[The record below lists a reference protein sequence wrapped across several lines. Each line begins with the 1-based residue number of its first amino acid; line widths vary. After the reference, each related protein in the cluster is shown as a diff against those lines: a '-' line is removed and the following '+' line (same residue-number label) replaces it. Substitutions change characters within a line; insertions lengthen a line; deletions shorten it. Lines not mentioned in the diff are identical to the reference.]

1 MKINTGLK
9 IFALVMVAFSLT
21 GIVSVF
27 IFFALMA
34 DNARVVNYSGLV
46 RGATQRLVKLEI
58 AGQQSG
64 KLITQLD
71 RIVNG
76 LINGDKEL
84 KLPRAQDQEFL
95 AKMREVER
103 AWGGLKE
110 TIQRARQDK
119 AHTDSLLK
127 ESEEYFELTNKAVS
141 IAEGFAERE
150 ALTLKAMQ
158 TTLLIFT
165 FIVLIGIILL
175 SQKRIARPLSDLVE
189 RVTKVADGDLR
200 ISIDHSSKGKTGVH
214 EVGMLSKG
222 LNFLTQKIRGA
233 IRNLHSTSSD
243 VIMAIKQINITL
255 RKVTDATNSQ
265 FRFTENVVSAMKKAD
280 TAQKETFDS
289 ANSLSNFSSEN
300 LSSLLE
306 IRSTSE
312 RIAENT
318 NQLFQ
323 SLIDTHTTVL
333 EMSATAKEIAYSA
346 EELSS
351 STEETSA
358 AVEEISATVKEVEN
372 SAKGSA
378 RHASQVTK
386 VVSEVG
392 MMSVIDAVEGMEKI
406 SESIEKSS
414 ELMERL
420 GARSKDIEKILSV
433 IKNVTEQTNLLSLN
447 AAILAAQAGEYG
459 KGFSVVADEI
469 GALADRTASSTKE
482 ISNII
487 RTVQAEMAEAIN
499 VAQNSK
505 QIAHEGNALVMKI
518 GDAFRETLHIS
529 EKSSEMAST
538 IERATAEQS
547 RGIIQIKEAIGT
559 MRMMVEHVAKSTHEQ
574 ELGSKRILDV
584 IENVKNMSE
593 LVNKGMQEQAAGIHL
608 MSKNLELAND
618 KIKQIADSSS
628 EQKKTNEGILIA
640 IEEIKAAGDSTVSV
654 INEMS
659 TSFRMLY
666 QEAEALK
673 KGIEGFKFE

>member
-1 MKINTGLK
+1 MKISTGLK
-9 IFALVMVAFSLT
+9 IFVLVMMAFSLA
-21 GIVSVF
+21 GMVSVSIQF
-27 IFFALMA
+27 TSMS
-34 DNARVVNYSGLV
+34 DNARVVNYSGIV

-58 AGQQSG
+58 AGQQPD
-64 KLITQLD
+64 KLIAQLD
-71 RIVNG
+71 KIVNG

-84 KLPRAQDQEFL
+84 QLPRAQDQEFL

-110 TIQRARQDK
+110 AIRKARQDK

-127 ESEEYFELTNKAVS
+127 ESEEYFELTNKAVFT
-141 IAEGFAERE
+141 AEGFSKSKAT
-150 ALTLKAMQ
+150 TLKTMQ
-158 TTLLIFT
+158 TTLLILT
-165 FIVLIGIILL
+165 VIALIIIILL
-175 SQKRIARPLSDLVE
+175 SQKKIARPLSDLAE
-189 RVTKVADGDLR
+189 RVTRVADGDLR
-200 ISIDHSSKGKTGVH
+200 ISIDYGSKGRTGVH

-222 LNFLTQKIRGA
+222 FNFLTQKLRGA
-233 IRNLHSTSSD
+233 IRNLHSTAND

-265 FRFTENVVSAMKKAD
+265 FRYTEDVVSAMKKAD
-280 TAQKETFDS
+280 AAQKETFNS
-289 ANSLSNFSSEN
+289 TNSLSGFSSEN
-300 LSSLLE
+300 LSSLSE

-312 RIAENT
+312 GVAENT

-323 SLIDTHTTVL
+323 SLIDTYTTVL
-333 EMSATAKEIAYSA
+333 EMSTTAKEIAYST

-351 STEETSA
+351 STEETVA
-358 AVEEISATVKEVEN
+358 AVEEISANVKEVEG
-372 SAKGSA
+372 SAKESA

-469 GALADRTASSTKE
+469 GALADRAASSTKE

-487 RTVQAEMAEAIN
+487 RTVQGEMAEAIN

-505 QIAHEGNALVMKI
+505 QIAHKGNALVMKI

-529 EKSSEMAST
+529 EKSSEMART
-538 IERATAEQS
+538 IERATAEQT

-559 MRMMVEHVAKSTHEQ
+559 MRMMVEHVAKFTHEQ
-574 ELGSKRILDV
+574 ESGSKRILDV

-593 LVNKGMQEQAAGIHL
+593 LVNKGMQEQAAGIRL
-608 MSKNLELAND
+608 MSKNLELANE
-618 KIKQIADSSS
+618 KIKQIAGSTS
-628 EQKKTNEGILIA
+628 EQKKTNEGILMA
-640 IEEIKAAGDSTVSV
+640 MEEIKAAGDSTLSV

-659 TSFRMLY
+659 TSFNTLY

-673 KGIEGFKFE
+673 KDIEGFKFE